1 MKPVFPKD
9 GKCEITDAG
18 IHIYNTDEVYFIL
31 SMATSFNGFDKS
43 PSRDGI
49 DPSAKAASILEKAL
63 SYDYQTLKQR
73 HTEDYRSLF
82 DRVDFELFSSP
93 EQKAM
98 PTDKRLEQ
106 FAGNAD
112 PDLAALLFQFG
123 RYLMISG
130 SRPGGQPLNLQGIW
144 NKDTIP
150 AWNCGYTININTEMN
165 YWPANSPICRNARNL
180 FSE

>member
-1 MKPVFPKD
+1 M
-9 GKCEITDAG
+9 ITG
-18 IHIYNTDEVYFIL
+18 
-31 SMATSFNGFDKS
+31 
-43 PSRDGI
+43 
-49 DPSAKAASILEKAL
+49 
-63 SYDYQTLKQR
+63 TLKQR
-73 HTEDYRSLF
+73 HTADYRSLF
-82 DRVDFELFSSP
+82 DRVGFELTSST

-98 PTDKRLEQ
+98 PTDTRLEQ

-130 SRPGGQPLNLQGIW
+130 SRPGGQPLNLQGMW

-165 YWPANSPICRNARNL
+165 YWPANSPTCRNARNL
-180 FSE
+180 FSG